1 MHLQAFEL
9 LVLNALDWDL
19 NAVTP
24 VLWRDLILEFI
35 EKHIEGT
42 DLEGDWLDAVVVAL
56 NFLKVTS
63 INFNLTS
70 QPTQTYFY

>member
-35 EKHIEGT
+35 EKNV
-42 DLEGDWLDAVVVAL
+42 DQASL
-56 NFLKVTS
+56 FS
-63 INFNLTS
+63 ILLGFCK
-70 QPTQTYFY
+70 

>member
-35 EKHIEGT
+35 EKHVDQASLYVKPLQRSEDHKKGLSLII
-42 DLEGDWLDAVVVAL
+42 V
-56 NFLKVTS
+56 
-63 INFNLTS
+63 I
-70 QPTQTYFY
+70 